1 MGTYNSNYSGG
12 YGLGFGDLNGTNT
25 SWYYEN
31 ILTEAN
37 QYGAIFSTSFFGL
50 GLTAANFATFS
61 GLISSATN
69 NFF

>member
-1 MGTYNSNYSGG
+1 MGTYNSNYPGG

-69 NFF
+69 NVF